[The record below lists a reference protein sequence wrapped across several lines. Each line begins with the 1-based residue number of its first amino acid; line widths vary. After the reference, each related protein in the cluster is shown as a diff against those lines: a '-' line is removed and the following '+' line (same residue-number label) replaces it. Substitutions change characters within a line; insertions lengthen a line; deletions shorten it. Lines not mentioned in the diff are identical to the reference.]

1 MRRLCLR
8 RGVLVPLSFLAV
20 HRHRHTDG
28 ATWTRNANYV
38 RHVDT
43 ENSPISWCPKGK
55 KEEKDGQE
63 QKNLL
68 LFSLPRDSND

>member
-1 MRRLCLR
+1 MGPLEPETPITSATLTLKIVQLV
-8 RGVLVPLSFLAV
+8 GVL
-20 HRHRHTDG
+20 
-28 ATWTRNANYV
+28 
-38 RHVDT
+38 
-43 ENSPISWCPKGK
+43 KKK